1 MERHPESW
9 ILRWHPVFQTCFQEK
24 GAESDE
30 SDVEK
35 GAICT
40 PLHQLVAGC
49 FRHFFVHLYDSLYTS
64 PMLERGTTLNSK
76 EVRTLKLQRR
86 VGKFSLLFS
95 MVQHWRDTFCTIL
108 SNGCWSWRVFFPN
121 SPNSCSLSCLS
132 CCLNLPTLTNFSFH
146 LWGNVL
152 DKYGFWLQSLT
163 TCAGS
168 PSTFPGKYAGGPALP
183 FLDFRIRKMK
193 HWNWKHYILVRC

>member
-1 MERHPESW
+1 MERHPKSW

-49 FRHFFVHLYDSLYTS
+49 FHRFFVHLYAPLLCWTVEPHWIARRPWPWSSKGVWENSHCCLAWFSIEEICFSRFY
-64 PMLERGTTLNSK
+64 PMVVDL
-76 EVRTLKLQRR
+76 
-86 VGKFSLLFS
+86 
-95 MVQHWRDTFCTIL
+95 D
-108 SNGCWSWRVFFPN
+108 VFFPN

-132 CCLNLPTLTNFSFH
+132 CCLNLPTLTNFSLQ